1 MLVLELQKRLIG
13 KAKELPEGLD
23 HQAEMDALIQN
34 ALQTSE
40 IEGESLNVGS
50 VRSSVVKHLGLESAG
65 YLIGNKNS
73 TTKQSATK
81 QTESLVAMLCDAT
94 RNLNIKINQQ
104 TLCQWQAALFPE
116 PPLLRKINIGK
127 LRGGSPMQVVSEKSG
142 REIVHFEA
150 PPKKQLF
157 KELAL
162 FLEWFNKKEKFN
174 QKKTLNLAVK
184 QQDLNAING
193 LEKGIIRAAITHLW
207 FLTLHPF
214 DDGNGRV
221 ARALTDRALA
231 QVEQTSIRF
240 YSMSSAIE
248 INRNEYY
255 KILEETQSCQT
266 EFQQKGKCSSL
277 VPESQS
283 ESESESESASDIT
296 AWLLWFIKVL
306 AEAMQQGI
314 DRIDR
319 VVNKS
324 RFWQRHSQT
333 ILSERQVKV
342 LNRLLDNC
350 GSEFLQGINAGQYK
364 SLAKVSKA
372 TATRDLADL
381 LSKQCLQL
389 MPGGGRSTR
398 YCVVGF

>member
-1 MLVLELQKRLIG
+1 MYIWERANWTQFSYQIAVIKPKLILALELQKRLIG

-34 ALQTSE
+34 ALQTSA
-40 IEGESLNVGS
+40 IEDESLNVGS
-50 VRSSVVKHLGLESAG
+50 VRSSVVKHLGLEHAG
-65 YLIGNKNS
+65 YLIGKKNS
-73 TTKQSATK
+73 STK
-81 QTESLVAMLCDAT
+81 QTESLVAMLCNAT
-94 RNLNIKINQQ
+94 RKLNLDINQQ
-104 TLCQWQAALFPE
+104 ALCQWQAALFPE

-127 LRGGSPMQVVSEKSG
+127 LRGASPMQVVSEKSG
-142 REIVHFEA
+142 REIVHYEA
-150 PPKKQLF
+150 PPKKQLS
-157 KELAL
+157 KQLAF
-162 FLEWFNKKEKFN
+162 FLKWFN
-174 QKKTLNLAVK
+174 QKEALNTVEK
-184 QQDLNAING
+184 QKGSNDINDLETG
-193 LEKGIIRAAITHLW
+193 MIRAAITHLW
-207 FLTLHPF
+207 ILTLHPF

-248 INRNEYY
+248 MKRNEYY
-255 KILEETQSCQT
+255 KILEETQSCLT
-266 EFQQKGKCSSL
+266 EFQKRAEHSS
-277 VPESQS
+277 
-283 ESESESESASDIT
+283 SDIT
-296 AWLLWFIKVL
+296 AWLLWFINVL

-324 RFWQRHSQT
+324 KFWQRHSQT

-342 LNRLLDNC
+342 LNRLLDNL
-350 GSEFLQGINAGQYK
+350 GAEFLQGINAGQYK

-398 YCVVGF
+398 YCVWL

>member
-73 TTKQSATK
+73 ATNQAATK
-81 QTESLVAMLCDAT
+81 QTESLVAMLCDAI
-94 RNLNIKINQQ
+94 RNLNIEINQQ

-127 LRGGSPMQVVSEKSG
+127 LRGASPMQVVSEKSG

-150 PPKKQLF
+150 PPKKQLY

-162 FLEWFNKKEKFN
+162 FLKWFNKKE
-174 QKKTLNLAVK
+174 TLNVAVK
-184 QQDLNAING
+184 QQDLSAINDLEKG
-193 LEKGIIRAAITHLW
+193 LEKGIVRAAITHLW

-266 EFQQKGKCSSL
+266 EFQKKGKNSSL
-277 VPESQS
+277 DSDS
-283 ESESESESASDIT
+283 ELGSDIT
-296 AWLLWFIKVL
+296 AWLLWFINVL

-324 RFWQRHSQT
+324 RFWQRHGQT

-381 LSKQCLQL
+381 LSKECLQL